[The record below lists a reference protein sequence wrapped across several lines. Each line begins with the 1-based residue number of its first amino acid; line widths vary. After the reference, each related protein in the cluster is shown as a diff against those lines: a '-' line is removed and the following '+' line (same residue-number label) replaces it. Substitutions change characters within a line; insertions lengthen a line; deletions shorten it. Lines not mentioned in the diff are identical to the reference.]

1 MVIKENLLYAMGAST
16 NMYPAGETIFSE
28 GAWPT
33 FYYQIIKGEAK
44 LNNYNEEG
52 KETIQIII
60 EDGQSIGESLLFMEK
75 PYPMNAVAITECEI
89 VKLPRKAFLN
99 LLREDAEISY
109 EMNKCLSQRLYFK
122 LIMTQNLSS
131 QSPLLKLVAL
141 MDYLKSFAIDQKQ
154 YSFKVPLT
162 RQQMAGLTGLC
173 VETTIRTIKGMERA
187 MMLRIEDRKIMY

>member
-1 MVIKENLLYAMGAST
+1 MVIEENLLYSMGANAKTYLS
-16 NMYPAGETIFSE
+16 GETIFSE
-28 GAWPT
+28 GDWPA

-52 KETIQIII
+52 KETIQIMIT
-60 EDGQSIGESLLFMEK
+60 DGQSIGESLLFMEK
-75 PYPMNAVAITECEI
+75 FYPMNAVAITECEI
-89 VKLPRKAFLN
+89 IRLPRRAFLD
-99 LLREDAEISY
+99 LLRDDAEISY

-131 QSPLLKLVAL
+131 QSPMLKLIAL
-141 MDYLKSFAIDQKQ
+141 MDYLKSFAIEQQQ

-187 MMLRIEDRKIMY
+187 MILRIEDRKIMY

>member
-16 NMYPAGETIFSE
+16 NMYSAGETIFSE
-28 GAWPT
+28 GAWSS

-131 QSPLLKLVAL
+131 QSPMLKLVAL
-141 MDYLKSFAIDQKQ
+141 MDYLKSFAKDQQQ

-187 MMLRIEDRKIMY
+187 LMLRIEDRKIMY

>member
-1 MVIKENLLYAMGAST
+1 MVIKENLLYSMGANSI
-16 NMYPAGETIFSE
+16 MYSAGETIFSE
-28 GAWPT
+28 GAWPA

-44 LNNYNEEG
+44 LNNYNEDG

-75 PYPMNAVAITECEI
+75 PYPMNAIAITECEV
-89 VKLPRKAFLN
+89 VKLSRKAFLN
-99 LLREDAEISY
+99 LLRVDAEISY

-122 LIMTQNLSS
+122 LIMNQNLST
-131 QSPLLKLVAL
+131 QSPILKLVAL
-141 MDYLKSFAIDQKQ
+141 MDYLKSFAINQQQ
-154 YSFKVPLT
+154 YSFRVPLT

-187 MMLRIEDRKIMY
+187 MMLKIENRKIMY

>member
-1 MVIKENLLYAMGAST
+1 MVIEENLLYSMGANT
-16 NMYPAGETIFSE
+16 KTYAAGETIFLE
-28 GAWPT
+28 GDWPA
-33 FYYQIIKGEAK
+33 FYYQIIKGEVK

-52 KETIQIII
+52 KETIQIMI

-75 PYPMNAVAITECEI
+75 FYPMNAVAITECEVI
-89 VKLPRKAFLN
+89 RLPRKAFIS
-99 LLREDAEISY
+99 LLKEDAEISY

-131 QSPLLKLVAL
+131 QNPILKLIAL
-141 MDYLKSFAIDQKQ
+141 MDYLKSFAKDQKQ

-173 VETTIRTIKGMERA
+173 VETTIRTIKGMERSQI
-187 MMLRIEDRKIMY
+187 LKIEDRKIMY

>member
-1 MVIKENLLYAMGAST
+1 MIIEENLLYSIGASA
-16 NMYPAGETIFSE
+16 MSFSAGESIFSE
-28 GAWPT
+28 GDWPA
-33 FYYQIIKGEAK
+33 FYYQIIKGEVK

-75 PYPMNAVAITECEI
+75 FYPMNAVAITECE
-89 VKLPRKAFLN
+89 VVRLSRKAFLD
-99 LLREDAEISY
+99 LLREDAELSY

-122 LIMTQNLSS
+122 LVMTQNLSS
-131 QSPLLKLVAL
+131 QSPMVKLLAL

-154 YSFKVPLT
+154 YSFKIPLT

-187 MMLRIEDRKIMY
+187 MILKIQDRKIMY